1 MHTMSRA
8 PETGGDTAA
17 IRHPRRNGILSSL
30 ENMIG
35 LVFLWRARYW
45 QRRSLSKLDDRL
57 LKDVGLTRKD
67 AAQETAKPFWRA

>member
-1 MHTMSRA
+1 
-8 PETGGDTAA
+8 
-17 IRHPRRNGILSSL
+17 
-30 ENMIG
+30 MIG
-35 LVFLWRARYW
+35 LVFLWRARYR